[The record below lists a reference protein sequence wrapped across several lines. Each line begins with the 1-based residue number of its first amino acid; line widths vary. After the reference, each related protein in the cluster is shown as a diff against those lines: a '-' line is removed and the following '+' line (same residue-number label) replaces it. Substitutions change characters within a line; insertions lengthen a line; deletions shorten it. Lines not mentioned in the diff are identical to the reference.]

1 MARPI
6 RDRESI
12 LERKKILMT
21 MLEVGLGHKSPAI
34 AVRDEIE
41 SVWPDRYRIDIVD
54 FAKESGA
61 AADDRALKRSW
72 DIALAFPV
80 SARIGYLLVELNH
93 GRNSYID
100 FLFRDFV
107 SKGIGYIAGYRPD
120 LVFATHGLC
129 LYVAVKAR
137 EILGVD
143 FRIVACVIDPFD
155 GYSWWA
161 NDGADVLLVASEQSR
176 DRLVDHGIRP
186 EKIVITG
193 FPIHKRFFNLTKA
206 PETIASDLGLDPDKR
221 TILVTSGGQGIGN
234 VFSYVRE
241 AFRLGL
247 PFNIVVVA
255 GRNAKT
261 KARMDKLAASAA
273 GPTRL
278 VSLGYVGNI
287 NELIAAADVVVG
299 KAGASSAMEAFYMG
313 KPLVF
318 TEWASYNDRYIVR
331 FALNFRIGWYAPTLV
346 SFIRLV
352 KSFAGSGALEEYAA
366 NVRALALDPGTENVA
381 RRVVE
386 LVEAKA
392 AMDVDGAG
400 KAATPPAQGCAGQR

>member
-1 MARPI
+1 MQ
-6 RDRESI
+6 
-12 LERKKILMT
+12 ERKKILMT
-21 MLEVGLGHKSPAI
+21 MLEVGLGHKSPAV

-41 SVWPDRYRIDIVD
+41 SAWPGRYRIDIVD

-72 DIALAFPV
+72 DLALAFPI

-93 GRNSYID
+93 GSNSYID
-100 FLFRDFV
+100 FLFRDFI

-137 EILGVD
+137 EILGAD
-143 FRIVACVIDPFD
+143 FRVVACVVDPFD

-161 NDGADVLLVASEQSR
+161 NEGADVLLVASEQSR

-193 FPIHKRFFNLTKA
+193 FPVHKRFFNLSRA
-206 PETIASDLGLDPDKR
+206 PATIASDLGLDPAKK

-247 PFNIVVVA
+247 PFNIIVVA

-261 KARMDKLAASAA
+261 KARMDKLAASGS

-287 NELIAAADVVVG
+287 NELIAASDVVVG
-299 KAGASSAMEAFYMG
+299 KAGASSAMEAFFMG

-331 FALNFRIGWYAPTLV
+331 FALNFRIGWYAPTLIA
-346 SFIRLV
+346 FIRLV
-352 KSFAGSGALEEYAA
+352 KSFAKSGSIEEYAA

-386 LVEAKA
+386 LVEEQATQVQA
-392 AMDVDGAG
+392 AEGNG
-400 KAATPPAQGCAGQR
+400 PPLPA

>member
-1 MARPI
+1 MQ
-6 RDRESI
+6 
-12 LERKKILMT
+12 ERKKILMT
-21 MLEVGLGHKSPAI
+21 MLEVGLGHKSPAV

-41 SVWPDRYRIDIVD
+41 SVWPGRYRIDIVD

-61 AADDRALKRSW
+61 TADDRALKRSW
-72 DIALAFPV
+72 DLALAFPI

-93 GRNSYID
+93 GSNSYID

-137 EILGVD
+137 ELLGAD
-143 FRIVACVIDPFD
+143 FRVVACVVDPFD

-176 DRLVDHGIRP
+176 DRLIDHGIRP
-186 EKIVITG
+186 DKIVITG
-193 FPIHKRFFNLTKA
+193 FPVHKRFFNLTKA
-206 PETIASDLGLDPDKR
+206 PATIASDLGLDPTMK
-221 TILVTSGGQGIGN
+221 TILVTAGGQGIGN

-247 PFNIVVVA
+247 PFNIIVVA

-261 KARMDKLAASAA
+261 KARMDKLAASGS

-287 NELIAAADVVVG
+287 NELIAASDVVVG
-299 KAGASSAMEAFYMG
+299 KAGASSAMEAFFMG

-318 TEWASYNDRYIVR
+318 TEWASYNDRYIIR
-331 FALNFRIGWYAPTLV
+331 FALNFKIGWYAPT
-346 SFIRLV
+346 SIAFIRLV
-352 KSFAGSGALEEYAA
+352 KSFAKGGAIEEYAA
-366 NVRALALDPGTENVA
+366 NVRALALDPGTERVA
-381 RRVVE
+381 RRVVDV
-386 LVEAKA
+386 VERQ
-392 AMDVDGAG
+392 GAFG
-400 KAATPPAQGCAGQR
+400 LPAEERAEASPLQGPPRPS